1 MAIIVRRASSF
12 LFNRYMKVT
21 LIQMDIAW
29 NAPSSNRD
37 EAERL
42 MRMAMDSDL
51 YILPEMF
58 TTGFNVEPAGVAEP
72 SEGDTLRWMQAMAS
86 ELDAAVAGSVAVRND
101 KGQYCNRLFFVTPDG
116 LYRYYDKRHLFSYGG
131 ENQAYTAG
139 EERVIVEWRG
149 VKLLL
154 QVCYDLRFPVFSR
167 NGVSHETIA
176 ECNPPLYDCAIYVAN
191 WPDSRRRVW
200 DILTHARALENQ
212 CYVLAVN
219 RVGNDPQCHYNG
231 GTAVIDAY
239 GKDIA
244 KAENNIST
252 TITAEIDM
260 ERLANF
266 RKKFPV
272 LADGDNC
279 MVKIV
284 CRTAV

>member
-1 MAIIVRRASSF
+1 
-12 LFNRYMKVT
+12 MKVT
-21 LIQMDIAW
+21 LIQMDIVW
-29 NAPSSNRD
+29 NAPSSNRE

-42 MRMAMDSDL
+42 MRVATDSDL

-58 TTGFNVEPAGVAEP
+58 TTGFNVEPDGVAEP
-72 SEGDTLRWMQAMAS
+72 SEGDTLRWMQGMAG
-86 ELDAAVAGSVAVRND
+86 ELNAAVAGSVAVRTD
-101 KGQYCNRLFFVTPDG
+101 GGQYCNRLYFVTPDG
-116 LYRYYDKRHLFSYGG
+116 TYRYYDKRHLFTYGG
-131 ENQAYTAG
+131 ENNAYTAG
-139 EERVIVEWRG
+139 GQRIVVEWRG
-149 VKLLL
+149 MKFLL

-167 NGVSHETIA
+167 NAMQRTSPEEEPH
-176 ECNPPLYDCAIYVAN
+176 PLYDCAIYVAN

-200 DILTHARALENQ
+200 DTLTRARALENQ

-244 KAENNIST
+244 TAEDNVSAA
-252 TITAEIDM
+252 ITAEIDM

-272 LADGDNC
+272 LADGDYC
-279 MVKIV
+279 MIEIGRKTPV
-284 CRTAV
+284 